1 MKKGEDKNICCGCDC
16 NSARLQEI
24 KDDIKTIGTR
34 ASWMLGV
41 LVLIS
46 LGLASFIFGDSVINS
61 AQDKSSLAWAIKI
74 MARTL
79 FISYLLI
86 IAYYTWRL
94 IVPNFGLPIYESR
107 DDEDLQE
114 VIKSNAKLSV
124 KLANNLRALILLFIL
139 AVPFSFAFT
148 ASAFRYFSG

>member
-1 MKKGEDKNICCGCDC
+1 MKKGEDKNICCGQDLDF
-16 NSARLQEI
+16 ARLQEI

-61 AQDKSSLAWAIKI
+61 AQDKSSLAWVIKI

-79 FISYLLI
+79 FLSYAII

-94 IVPNFGLPIYESR
+94 IVPNFGLPIYKNR
-107 DDEDLQE
+107 GDEDLQE
-114 VIKSNAKLSV
+114 VIKSNAELSA
-124 KLANNLRALILLFIL
+124 KLANNLKTLILLFIM
-139 AVPFSFAFT
+139 AVPLSFAFT